1 MSGIATVAIGEKQW
15 SVEVATT
22 SAELA
27 QGLSNRAP
35 IPEFTG
41 MLFDLRTERIVTVNA
56 YEMLFPFSVVFIGE
70 DLKVTEVAYLLAP
83 GDDSTTSL
91 PCRYFLETNVGEV
104 DDIQAGDLVAITGY
118 TPSAGINISSMMN
131 LMVTMMIV
139 TMMMKMMAKMMKEVK

>member
-1 MSGIATVAIGEKQW
+1 MSVIATVAIRLKQW

-22 SAELA
+22 SSELA

-35 IPEFTG
+35 IPEYTG
-41 MLFDLRTERIVTVNA
+41 MLFDLGGERIVTVNA
-56 YEMLFPFSVVFIGE
+56 YEMLFPLSVVFIGE
-70 DLKVTEVAYLLAP
+70 DLRVTEVVPVLTI
-83 GDDSTTSL
+83 GDDVTSSL
-91 PCRYFLETNVGEV
+91 ACRYFLETNVGEV

-139 TMMMKMMAKMMKEVK
+139 TMMMKMMAKTMKEIK